1 MCQAAIAKPL
11 LAAGLS
17 HNTKKIMSMKKA
29 ALMLGLAA
37 TMMDYTNP
45 YADLPEMRYSGSK
58 PIRKSPLTKK
68 QKKARAASKRA
79 KQARKRGR

>member
-17 HNTKKIMSMKKA
+17 HNKNKIMSMKKA

-58 PIRKSPLTKK
+58 PNRKSPLTKK

>member
-1 MCQAAIAKPL
+1 
-11 LAAGLS
+11 
-17 HNTKKIMSMKKA
+17 MSMKKA

-45 YADLPEMRYSGSK
+45 YANLPEMRYSGAK
-58 PIRKSPLTKK
+58 PSRKSPMTNK
-68 QKKARAASKRA
+68 QKKARAAYKRA

>member
-1 MCQAAIAKPL
+1 MI
-11 LAAGLS
+11 
-17 HNTKKIMSMKKA
+17 MKKA

-58 PIRKSPLTKK
+58 PSRKTQPTKK
-68 QKKARAASKRA
+68 QKKARAASKSA
-79 KQARKRGR
+79 KKARKRGR

>member
-1 MCQAAIAKPL
+1 
-11 LAAGLS
+11 
-17 HNTKKIMSMKKA
+17 
-29 ALMLGLAA
+29 MLGLAA

>member
-1 MCQAAIAKPL
+1 MWITDKKQPYLFGIMLKPQHNVIAD
-11 LAAGLS
+11 
-17 HNTKKIMSMKKA
+17 NV
-29 ALMLGLAA
+29 LGLAA

-45 YADLPEMRYSGSK
+45 YADLPEMKYSGLK
-58 PIRKSPLTKK
+58 PNRKSPMTNK

>member
-1 MCQAAIAKPL
+1 MCRAAIAKPL
-11 LAAGLS
+11 LAAGLFTNKS
-17 HNTKKIMSMKKA
+17 KNMSMKKA

-58 PIRKSPLTKK
+58 PSRKTPLTKK

>member
-1 MCQAAIAKPL
+1 
-11 LAAGLS
+11 
-17 HNTKKIMSMKKA
+17 MKKA

-37 TMMDYTNP
+37 TMIDYTNP

-58 PIRKSPLTKK
+58 PSRKSPLTKK

>member
-1 MCQAAIAKPL
+1 MCQAAIAKQL

-17 HNTKKIMSMKKA
+17 HNTNKIMSMKKA
-29 ALMLGLAA
+29 
-37 TMMDYTNP
+37 TIMDYTNP

>member
-1 MCQAAIAKPL
+1 
-11 LAAGLS
+11 
-17 HNTKKIMSMKKA
+17 MKKA

-37 TMMDYTNP
+37 TMMDYTNT

-58 PIRKSPLTKK
+58 PSRKSPLTKN